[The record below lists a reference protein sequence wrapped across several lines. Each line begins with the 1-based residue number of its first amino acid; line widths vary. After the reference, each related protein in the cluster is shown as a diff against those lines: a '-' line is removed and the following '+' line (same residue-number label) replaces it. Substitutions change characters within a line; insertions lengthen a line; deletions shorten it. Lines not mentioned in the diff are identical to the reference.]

1 MIWGRKILCKE
12 HLHRDR
18 LRLPVLLFLMSIAV
32 IFLDQMV
39 KRLIMSDMTLG
50 MSIPVL
56 PGIFHIT
63 YIQNPGAAFG
73 ILAEQRWLFIAVGF
87 LFVGAAVSFYRR
99 LRFESRWMQC
109 GTALLL
115 GGAVGNLI
123 DRIRWGEVVDFLD
136 FRIWPVFNIAD
147 ISIVIGV
154 GCMMYALFR
163 QDKKGAEG

>member
-1 MIWGRKILCKE
+1 M
-12 HLHRDR
+12 
-18 LRLPVLLFLMSIAV
+18 LLFLVSVAV
-32 IFLDQMV
+32 VLFDQMV

-73 ILAEQRWLFIAVGF
+73 ILVQQRWLFIAVGF
-87 LFVGAAVSFYRR
+87 LFVGATVWFHRR
-99 LRFESRWMQC
+99 IRRASRWMQC
-109 GTALLL
+109 GISLLL

-123 DRIRWGEVVDFLD
+123 DRIQWGQVVDFLD

-147 ISIVIGV
+147 ISIVVGA
-154 GCMMYALFR
+154 GCMMYALLR
-163 QDKKGAEG
+163 QEKKGAEG

>member
-1 MIWGRKILCKE
+1 M
-12 HLHRDR
+12 
-18 LRLPVLLFLMSIAV
+18 LLFLVSIVV
-32 IFLDQMV
+32 ILLDQVV

-73 ILAEQRWLFIAVGF
+73 ILAQQRWLFIAVGF
-87 LFVGAAVSFYRR
+87 LFVGATVWFHQQLRR
-99 LRFESRWMQC
+99 ESCWMQC

-136 FRIWPVFNIAD
+136 FRVWPVFNIAD
-147 ISIVIGV
+147 ISIVVGV
-154 GCMMYALFR
+154 GCMMYALLR
-163 QDKKGAEG
+163 QEKKGGDG

>member
-1 MIWGRKILCKE
+1 M
-12 HLHRDR
+12 
-18 LRLPVLLFLMSIAV
+18 LLFLVSVAV
-32 IFLDQMV
+32 VLFDQMV

-73 ILAEQRWLFIAVGF
+73 ILAQQRWLFIAVGF
-87 LFVGAAVSFYRR
+87 LFVGATVWFQRR
-99 LRFESRWMQC
+99 IRRASRWLQW

-123 DRIRWGEVVDFLD
+123 DRIRWGQVVDFLD

-147 ISIVIGV
+147 ISIVVGA
-154 GCMMYALFR
+154 GCMMYAFLR
-163 QDKKGAEG
+163 QEAKG

>member
-1 MIWGRKILCKE
+1 M
-12 HLHRDR
+12 
-18 LRLPVLLFLMSIAV
+18 LLFLVSVAV
-32 IFLDQMV
+32 VLFDQMV

-73 ILAEQRWLFIAVGF
+73 ILAQQRWLFIAVGF
-87 LFVGAAVSFYRR
+87 LFVGATVWFQRR
-99 LRFESRWMQC
+99 IRRASRWLQW

-123 DRIRWGEVVDFLD
+123 DRIRWGQVVDFLD

-147 ISIVIGV
+147 ISIVVGV
-154 GCMMYALFR
+154 GCMMYAFLR
-163 QDKKGAEG
+163 QEAKG